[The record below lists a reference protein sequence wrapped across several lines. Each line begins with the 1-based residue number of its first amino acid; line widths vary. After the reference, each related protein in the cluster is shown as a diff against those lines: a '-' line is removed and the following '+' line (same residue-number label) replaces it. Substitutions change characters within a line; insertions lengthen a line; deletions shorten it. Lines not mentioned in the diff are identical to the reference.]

1 MANCE
6 CHNHPAIGWL
16 GYTHGLETSK
26 YLPHQVAAPPAPLP
40 AAVMSVATY
49 GFGDAPWIGHLHRI
63 IIFSCSSQNGKK
75 CHFEIMR
82 STIAAVILVGHT
94 VSGLSKDQCV
104 RLFGWYKNGSLPV
117 RPILALK
124 EMNMGPSKA
133 ANISP
138 SWNPKQREIND
149 VFPKQQ
155 PWLFQLGWGF
165 RSRWWTIF
173 WSLHSWLPDLEP
185 RIINLPPP
193 CISAIIW
200 RFPIH
205 GGTPKSSSRHGFT
218 ILFHDSMTYPPP
230 KKT

>member
-1 MANCE
+1 
-6 CHNHPAIGWL
+6 
-16 GYTHGLETSK
+16 
-26 YLPHQVAAPPAPLP
+26 
-40 AAVMSVATY
+40 
-49 GFGDAPWIGHLHRI
+49 
-63 IIFSCSSQNGKK
+63 
-75 CHFEIMR
+75 MR
-82 STIAAVILVGHT
+82 SKIAAVILVGHT
-94 VSGLSKDQCV
+94 VSGLRKDQRV
-104 RLFGWYKNGSLPV
+104 RLFRWYEYKNGNLPV

-138 SWNPKQREIND
+138 SWNPKQREING

-155 PWLFQLGWGF
+155 TLLFLLGSGF

-200 RFPIH
+200 RFNIH

-218 ILFHDSMTYPPP
+218 ILFHDSMTST
-230 KKT
+230 KLT